1 MVENKYNCD
10 TVVTTGLSRRTVKF
24 CDFLSNFRKNTAK
37 NTRKFSRLLHF
48 FDIFVTVRPN
58 SEAVLLDGAYSALLV
73 RTPNCYDL
81 LEKA

>member
-48 FDIFVTVRPN
+48 FDIFVTAKFGGRTIGWSLQCVI
-58 SEAVLLDGAYSALLV
+58 SAY
-73 RTPNCYDL
+73 P
-81 LEKA
+81 